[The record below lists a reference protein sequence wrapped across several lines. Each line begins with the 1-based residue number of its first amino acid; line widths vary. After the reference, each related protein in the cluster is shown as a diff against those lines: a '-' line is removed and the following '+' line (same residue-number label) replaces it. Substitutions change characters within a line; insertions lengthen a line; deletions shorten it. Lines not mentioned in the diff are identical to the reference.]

1 MIVPQGLHAHPQLA
15 AAHVAGAP
23 VVTSSMVNAPG
34 MASAV
39 RAAQLSQGV
48 GQLPPGM
55 GQLAQGMGQ
64 HLGIP
69 GMPGMPGMPYPHQ
82 MSGSIP
88 TAKVI
93 PQVPSSSS
101 PDARKRPFNDQDKG
115 KG

>member
-1 MIVPQGLHAHPQLA
+1 MVLPQGLHAHPQLA

-39 RAAQLSQGV
+39 RAAHLSQGV

-64 HLGIP
+64 HLG
-69 GMPGMPGMPYPHQ
+69 MPGMPGIPHPHQ

-93 PQVPSSSS
+93 PQVPSSGS
-101 PDARKRPFNDQDKG
+101 PDSRKRQFGDQDKG